1 MSPETTEG
9 PDGLPTKPLQQPLPL
24 ITAFTEKTEKR
35 LFRGMRIWPPA
46 AGRLDVDFQMARRRK
61 LSENAIL

>member
-1 MSPETTEG
+1 MQRFIFFAET
-9 PDGLPTKPLQQPLPL
+9 
-24 ITAFTEKTEKR
+24 FVV
-35 LFRGMRIWPPA
+35 RGMRIWPPA